1 MFKVVLLPKAEK
13 AFATADA
20 RTARK
25 LAKAFKSL
33 EIDPLRHPNIKSL
46 VGPLKGM
53 FRYRAGEYRIL
64 YTIDA
69 AANTVYVVR
78 IADRKDA
85 YE

>member
-13 AFATADA
+13 AFANADA

-25 LAKAFKSL
+25 LAKAFKLL

-46 VGPLKGM
+46 VGPLRGM
-53 FRYRAGEYRIL
+53 FRFRAGEYRIL

-69 AANTVYVVR
+69 ATNTVYVVR
-78 IADRKDA
+78 IANRKEA

>member
-13 AFATADA
+13 AFAQANA
-20 RTARK
+20 RTAQE
-25 LAKAFKSL
+25 LAKAFKLL

-53 FRYRAGEYRIL
+53 VRFRAGEYRIL

-69 AANTVYVVR
+69 ATNSV
-78 IADRKDA
+78 
-85 YE
+85 